1 MIWESGW
8 FWIIIAAVLGVVE
21 VLAPGYIFLGIA
33 IACAIAGLALLA
45 GVTAPSLPVL
55 LIFIAA
61 ASGFIWLV
69 LRWAAGVRKGQVRI
83 WDRDINDD

>member
-1 MIWESGW
+1 MTTKQRAYLKSLAMTMDPIFQIGKSSMTPSLTQAISEALDAREL
-8 FWIIIAAVLGVVE
+8 IMVLG
-21 VLAPGYIFLGIA
+21 LA
-33 IACAIAGLALLA
+33 
-45 GVTAPSLPVL
+45 VL